1 MDKDLQKA
9 IENFKELMAKVDT
22 RYWEFGANI
31 PFYVDMKKPRP
42 SLSKHDDERPTYW
55 HYDDGSF
62 VAMALYLAPKLI
74 EYIEKEKDNE
84 RKTTSS
90 TEQS

>member
-1 MDKDLQKA
+1 MDKKLQEA
-9 IENFKELMAKVDT
+9 IEKFKELMGKVDT
-22 RYWEFGANI
+22 SHWEFGANI

-42 SLSKHDDERPTYW
+42 SLSKHDRNSPTYW

-62 VAMALYLAPKLI
+62 VAMAIYLAPKLI

-84 RKTTSS
+84 GMG
-90 TEQS
+90 